1 MKNHSFLLAVLAAL
15 LALTLVAGARSKG
28 GPGASGPSA
37 SKPAGTEVAAAKG
50 EVDGD
55 VAYKANCMRCHTAPK
70 KFSEREMV
78 TVMRHMRVRANLTEA
93 EEKAILRYL
102 TR

>member
-15 LALTLVAGARSKG
+15 LALTLLAGARPKG
-28 GPGASGPSA
+28 GPSGSGPSA
-37 SKPAGTEVAAAKG
+37 GKPAGTEVAVKP

-55 VAYKANCMRCHTAPK
+55 VAYKANCTRCHTAPK